1 MCRHV
6 KMSGRAMPATQNDIT
21 TCFETFSIF
30 AASAIDTATAPES
43 QRLETRHAVAS
54 KRTFRVRLR
63 QIFTLRAPKS
73 TFSHEFC
80 YGPTSKGRFV
90 QGFHHFSSHITKCHA
105 CHGICTLLPLRAAL
119 TMRFAKNTQHDTSQV
134 LRLPRKVT
142 MEVVK
147 VLRLPLKTIFD
158 T

>member
-6 KMSGRAMPATQNDIT
+6 KMSGCATPATQNDIT

-43 QRLETRHAVAS
+43 QRLETRHVVAS

-63 QIFTLRAPKS
+63 QIFTLRAPKL

-80 YGPTSKGRFV
+80 YGPTSKGTF
-90 QGFHHFSSHITKCHA
+90 
-105 CHGICTLLPLRAAL
+105 RA
-119 TMRFAKNTQHDTSQV
+119 
-134 LRLPRKVT
+134 RLPSIFITCQKMPCLPRNWHLVTTSRSADNTIRKKHTTRHV
-142 MEVVK
+142 
-147 VLRLPLKTIFD
+147 
-158 T
+158 